1 MLPIWPVFDAISKS
15 FSADGLVSVEVPSGN
30 KMEHL
35 KQTTVSLY
43 KGGEFPRTA
52 LPDTTRQ
59 ENRSGTLED
68 DMERDG
74 VEREETHTKSF
85 TQQIDKDLAL
95 LQDQYDRIKAVEKRL
110 GSLRTLEGQKDTGS
124 PAPSIRKDDLEKG
137 QDQTEKTTEEPTDP
151 FEVGWD
157 GNDDPKNPQ
166 NWPLKNKLLIIILIS
181 ALSFAISLASTILA
195 PTIPTIMAEFQ
206 ITSAV
211 LSSFVVSVFVLGSFA
226 GPLLFIFCKTLF
238 GRLSVY
244 HICNLLFVVFTVACA
259 LSKTIGVLIVF
270 RFLTGV
276 ASSGSLII
284 GE

>member
-35 KQTTVSLY
+35 KQTTMSLY

-52 LPDTTRQ
+52 IPDTTRQ
-59 ENRSGTLED
+59 ENRSGILED
-68 DMERDG
+68 DMERDRL
-74 VEREETHTKSF
+74 EREETHTS
-85 TQQIDKDLAL
+85 
-95 LQDQYDRIKAVEKRL
+95 
-110 GSLRTLEGQKDTGS
+110 QKDTGS
-124 PAPSIRKDDLEKG
+124 LTHSIRKDDLEKG
-137 QDQTEKTTEEPTDP
+137 QDQTEKTTKEPTDP
-151 FEVGWD
+151 FDVGWD
-157 GNDDPKNPQ
+157 GNDDPQNPQ
-166 NWPLKNKLLIIILIS
+166 NWSLRNKLPIIIIRS
-181 ALSFAISLASTILA
+181 ALSFVISLASTIVA

-211 LSSFVVSVFVLGSFA
+211 LSSLVVSVFALGGFA
-226 GPLLFIFCKTLF
+226 GPSLSILSKTLF
-238 GRLSVY
+238 GGLSVY
-244 HICNLLFVVFTVACA
+244 HICNLLVVVFTVACA

-276 ASSGSLII
+276 ASRGSIII

>member
-35 KQTTVSLY
+35 KQTTISLY

-52 LPDTTRQ
+52 LPDTVRQ
-59 ENRSGTLED
+59 ENRLSILED
-68 DMERDG
+68 DMERAT

-85 TQQIDKDLAL
+85 TQQVDKDLAL
-95 LQDQYDRIKAVEKRL
+95 LQDQYDRTKAVKKRL
-110 GSLRTLEGQKDTGS
+110 ESLRTLESQKDTG
-124 PAPSIRKDDLEKG
+124 PPTHSIRKDDLEKG
-137 QDQTEKTTEEPTDP
+137 QDQTEKTTKEPTDP

-157 GNDDPKNPQ
+157 GNNDPKNPR
-166 NWPLKNKLLIIILIS
+166 NWPLRNKILIIILIS
-181 ALSFAISLASTILA
+181 ALSFAISLAPTILA
-195 PTIPTIMAEFQ
+195 PTILTIMAEFQ
-206 ITSAV
+206 ITSGV
-211 LSSFVVSVFVLGSFA
+211 LSSFVVSVFALGSFA
-226 GPLLFIFCKTLF
+226 GPLLFILCKTLF
-238 GRLSVY
+238 GGLSVY